1 MATFLASAYYRG
13 ALNVNRMRTFDDED
27 KAHDYVASF
36 TSMYEESRVYEL
48 YEDKPPRLCKPPKK
62 P

>member
-1 MATFLASAYYRG
+1 M
-13 ALNVNRMRTFDDED
+13 NRMRTFDDEE

-48 YEDKPPRLCKPPKK
+48 YEDKPPRLCKPPKTK
-62 P
+62 